1 MNNLGEKMRI
11 TVYVGNGNYVDTIDI
26 DDDADKDD
34 ILEIATE
41 AALEWVQEVV
51 YWETEDD

>member
-1 MNNLGEKMRI
+1 MRI